1 VLFERIKDPDVAKG
15 QRAFQAVLQMKTLE
29 IAALERAFAG

>member
-1 VLFERIKDPDVAKG
+1 MIKDPDVAKG
-15 QRAFQAVLQMKTLE
+15 QRAFQDILQTKTIE